1 MKKTLIAVA
10 GLLIA
15 AAFTLDCCM
24 PCAPTERAR
33 EKAAERFAER
43 MIERSSGKKVDIDM
57 GGESASNVPSDL
69 VYPGAKKSEGSL
81 SFSGSGDEGAM
92 SWVYFESPQ
101 SFAGIKGYYGAL
113 SSKGWTKSTSW
124 ESTDDEGRQTCQYI
138 YSKDNKKA
146 IITVTD
152 EGDARKI
159 AIWYGME
166 D

>member
-43 MIERSSGKKVDIDM
+43 LIERSSGEKVDIDM
-57 GGESASNVPSDL
+57 GGESASNIPSEL
-69 VYPGAKKSEGSL
+69 VYPGAKKSEGSI
-81 SFSGSGDEGAM
+81 SISGTDEGSV
-92 SWVYFESPQ
+92 SWVYFES
-101 SFAGIKGYYGAL
+101 SASYAGIKGYYGAL
-113 SSKGWTKSTSW
+113 GSKGWTRSTTW
-124 ESTDDEGRQTCQYI
+124 EATDDEGRQYCQYH
-138 YSKDNKKA
+138 YSKGEKKV

-152 EGDARKI
+152 EDDTRKI